1 MTTRPRAAPP
11 TDVKIQL
18 RFLGAYSGITGR
30 KQDEICI
37 AEETTV
43 GELLDTL
50 ADRYGDIF
58 ERRVRTDNGAL
69 RSDCKIFLDQDQ
81 VKLLDTPIRGD
92 IVTLFFFTA
101 VCGGCLTAVD
111 ASNHGTA

>member
-1 MTTRPRAAPP
+1 MTARPRRAPA

-37 AEETTV
+37 AEEATV
-43 GELLDTL
+43 GALLDIL
-50 ADRYGDIF
+50 AGRYGDVF
-58 ERRVRTDNGAL
+58 ERRVRTGNGAL

-101 VCGGCLTAVD
+101 VCGGSLSAVGASSSRTA
-111 ASNHGTA
+111 